1 MTNKYNYKVNKSI
14 SNYSNETILQDFH
27 YISLIR
33 WKTEE
38 ALHDTP
44 LSLFYIY
51 HLNQASF
58 RNDFAM
64 MTAP

>member
-33 WKTEE
+33 
-38 ALHDTP
+38 
-44 LSLFYIY
+44 
-51 HLNQASF
+51 
-58 RNDFAM
+58 
-64 MTAP
+64 